1 MNNYFETLQL
11 EINFTINQIKLNQQY
26 HNLIKMNHPDR
37 FTQANPDLQ
46 TQALN
51 NTSIINEAYLCL
63 KNPLTRAKHILEL
76 NKNEFQEQKNITNT
90 KFLFDQMQL
99 HEQIE
104 ALNQTGKIGEIDK
117 FKAEVTQKY
126 EEQLSQLSKNLQQKD
141 WLQAEQ
147 NLLQANMLNNIQ
159 KKLAIMYNKTQE
171 TVTE

>member
-11 EINFTINQIKLNQQY
+11 EINFAIDQIQLNQQY

-37 FTQANPDLQ
+37 FTQANHNLQ
-46 TQALN
+46 TQALT

-76 NKNEFQEQKNITNT
+76 NKNEFQEQKNITDT
-90 KFLFDQMQL
+90 KFLFTQMQL
-99 HEQIE
+99 HEQTE
-104 ALNQTGKIGEIDK
+104 SLAQAGKIEELDQ
-117 FKAEVTQKY
+117 FKAELLQEY
-126 EEQLSQLSKNLQQKD
+126 EEQLNQLNNNLQQKN

-147 NLLQANMLNNIQ
+147 NLLQAKMLNNIQ
-159 KKLAIMYNKTQE
+159 KKLAIIYNKTQE